1 MNTPQGI
8 EQNLAWHSL
17 DEITARAGFE
27 SLVDVLISSICSKYD
42 KACIRKVCANPS
54 NARYSTHPL
63 QAKIHYGQIGSV
75 LSKERD
81 RVFPAPSL
89 CHNRH
94 VRLGIDNRADADPY
108 NRMIVDHKYLNLRGG
123 FDPHR

>member
-1 MNTPQGI
+1 MNAPQGI
-8 EQNLAWHSL
+8 EQNLARHSL

-27 SLVDVLISSICSKYD
+27 SLVDVFISSICSKYD
-42 KACIRKVCANPS
+42 KACFWKFCPNPS
-54 NARYSTHPL
+54 NARYSTHPF
-63 QAKIHYGQIGSV
+63 QAKIHYGQIGYV

-94 VRLGIDNRADADPY
+94 VRLGIDNRADADAHDGMVIDY
-108 NRMIVDHKYLNLRGG
+108 
-123 FDPHR
+123 